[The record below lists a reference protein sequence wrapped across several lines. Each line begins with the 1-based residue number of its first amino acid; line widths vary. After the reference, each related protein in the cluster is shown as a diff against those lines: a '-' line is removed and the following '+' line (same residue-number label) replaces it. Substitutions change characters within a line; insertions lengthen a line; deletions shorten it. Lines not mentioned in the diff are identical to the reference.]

1 MAMHDPLNKMVM
13 EEIGLT
19 IDKNK
24 VVIDQD
30 TRQPIIIKDKVMK
43 YSSKNIVPVRRD
55 EQVFDPA
62 ANKSQMAFA
71 FDYFVSKLES
81 EGEPVDMYYDIH
93 DGSAMEVK
101 KNGEVL
107 QTEDYNNDQLRYI
120 DMMRRLNGS
129 SPEDIKSMDDKT
141 KKSQVK
147 RKKKPKVDFNK

>member
-19 IDKNK
+19 INRDK

-30 TRQPIIIKDKVMK
+30 TRQPLIIKDKMMK
-43 YSSKNIVPVRRD
+43 YSSKNIVPVRKD

-62 ANKSQMAFA
+62 TNKGQMAFA
-71 FDYFVSKLES
+71 FDYFMNKLEL
-81 EGEPVDMYYDIH
+81 EGEPIDMYYDIH

-101 KNGEVL
+101 KDGRVL
-107 QTEDYNNDQLRYI
+107 QTNDYNKEQLRYI
-120 DMMRRLNGS
+120 DMMRQLNGS
-129 SPEDIKSMDDKT
+129 SADDIKSMDDKT
-141 KKSQVK
+141 KKNPTR